1 MKASSRLLVVSPH
14 LDDAVFGCG
23 ELMRRMPGALCV
35 TVFAGLPRDPEVQT
49 GWDRDAGHTCA
60 LEALACRR
68 GEDAAALRRLGARAH
83 WLPFTDDQYGER
95 TPSTREEIAAALLA
109 LIDAHAP
116 DVVAIPFG
124 LFHRDHALA
133 HEAALAALRAR
144 PDCDWLAY
152 EDALY
157 RRLPGLLSARLAA
170 LDACGVRAV
179 PWLFLP
185 SAADSPKH
193 GAVRCYGS
201 QLRALARPGGPGHA
215 DLLAPEACW
224 RLAAAAARAA

>member
-1 MKASSRLLVVSPH
+1 MTRPSRLLVVSPH

-35 TVFAGLPRDPEVQT
+35 TVFAGLPRDPEMQT
-49 GWDRDAGHTCA
+49 DWDRDAGYACA

-68 GEDAAALRRLGARAH
+68 GEDAAALRRLGAEAH
-83 WLPFTDDQYGER
+83 WLRFTDDQYGER
-95 TPSTREEIAAALLA
+95 TSATREEVTAALIA

-116 DVVAIPFG
+116 DAVAIPFG

-133 HEAALAALRAR
+133 HEAAIAALDAR
-144 PDCDWLAY
+144 PTRDWLAY

-157 RRLPGLLSARLAA
+157 RRLPGLLPARLAA
-170 LDACGVRAV
+170 LEARGVRAV
-179 PWLFLP
+179 PWLFL
-185 SAADSPKH
+185 SSEADSPKH

-224 RLAAAAARAA
+224 RLAAGAARAA